1 MAKTPKAT
9 PKGRASNPLGGVT
22 KKPASY
28 VGDLDDLLGQVA
40 DDPEPTPE
48 AQRPTRQ
55 GRGEATPRKRKAA
68 KEEMKIASSEDDVP
82 RSRINLLLPADLHRQ
97 FKVRAATDGITMTSV
112 LEAYIREYVAS

>member
-1 MAKTPKAT
+1 MAKTPK
-9 PKGRASNPLGGVT
+9 SNPLGGVT

-40 DDPEPTPE
+40 DDPEPEVPQP
-48 AQRPTRQ
+48 ARKRQ
-55 GRGEATPRKRKAA
+55 GRGGVAQKQKAA
-68 KEEMKIASSEDDVP
+68 KKEMKINSSGEDVP

-97 FKVRAATDGITMTSV
+97 FKVRAATEGVTMTSV